1 MKLLFKQR
9 VFSWFD
15 SYDIYDEAGNTVYTV
30 KGQLAWGHKLVIYDA
45 QGNELGMVVQKMM
58 TILPKFELYKGG
70 QLLGCMT
77 KELSF
82 FVPHYS
88 LDYNGWKITGNVMAW
103 DYQVLDANETLIA
116 TAQKQVP
123 KLIDTYV
130 IDVADEKNALDVLM
144 FVLAIDAEKD
154 SR

>member
-9 VFSWFD
+9 AFSWFD

-70 QLLGCMT
+70 ELLGCMT

-82 FVPHYS
+82 FTPHYS

-103 DYQVLDANETLIA
+103 DYQVLDTNETLIA

-123 KLIDTYV
+123 KLTDTYV
-130 IDVADEKNALDVLM
+130 IDVADEKNALEVLM
-144 FVLAIDAEKD
+144 FVLAIDAGKD
-154 SR
+154 SH